1 MSDNEE
7 KTWSRKEGT
16 VLKCDERRGERG
28 PRWLGLGGKGS
39 GVKGETDA
47 RCDTLVTPR
56 VSETLSTIQGYVQC
70 RSGGIS

>member
-16 VLKCDERRGERG
+16 VLKWCDERRGERG
-28 PRWLGLGGKGS
+28 TRWVGLGGKGS

-47 RCDTLVTPR
+47 RLDTLID
-56 VSETLSTIQGYVQC
+56 STGE
-70 RSGGIS
+70 